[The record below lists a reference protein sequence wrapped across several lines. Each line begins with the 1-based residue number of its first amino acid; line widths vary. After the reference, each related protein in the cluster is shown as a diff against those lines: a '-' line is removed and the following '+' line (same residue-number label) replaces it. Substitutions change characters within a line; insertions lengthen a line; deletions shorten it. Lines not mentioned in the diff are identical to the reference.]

1 MKIALFTET
10 FLPKVDGIV
19 TRLTKTI
26 EFLIKNGDEVI
37 IFCPEGCPESYMG
50 ATVVGVAAMPLP
62 LYPELKLGLPGPAV
76 SDKLEKFNPD
86 LIHVV
91 NPAVLGL
98 GGIWLAKTNNIPLI
112 ASYHTHLP
120 KYLEHYG
127 MGMLEPLLWELLKAA
142 HNQAL
147 LNLCTSTAMV
157 NELKDKG
164 IQRTALWQRG
174 VDTFSFRPDLRSEKM
189 RKKLFGE
196 YNDANYLLIY
206 VGRLSAE
213 KQIER
218 IKPVL
223 ESIPNACL
231 ALVGDG
237 PYRNQLEKIFENTK
251 TNFTGYL
258 SGDELASA
266 YASGDIFLFP
276 SSTETLGLV
285 LLEAMAAG
293 CPVIGANKGGIP
305 DIISDGINGCL
316 YDPDE
321 AKAIINN
328 ALGFSYAAQNEF
340 KKAIKHYKSALKS
353 LPEYIIALNNLAS
366 AQQRLLEYDLAY
378 ETYQKVLAIDPKN
391 KTAIKKSKEL
401 EKRNNYKPYKGIKD
415 KGF

>member
-1 MKIALFTET
+1 MKIAFFTET

-19 TRLTKTI
+19 TRLTKTVKH
-26 EFLIKNGDEVI
+26 LIAAGDEVVV
-37 IFCPEGCPESYMG
+37 FCPEGCPSNYMG
-50 ATVVGVAAMPLP
+50 AKVVGVPAMPLP

-76 SDKLEKFNPD
+76 SEALESFQPD
-86 LIHVV
+86 LVHVV

-142 HNQAL
+142 HNQAV

-157 NELKDKG
+157 KELSEKG
-164 IQRTALWQRG
+164 IQHTALWQRG
-174 VDTFSFRPDLRSEKM
+174 VDTEVFRPELRNDEM
-189 RKKLFGE
+189 RRRLLGNFTDEG
-196 YNDANYLLIY
+196 ALLIY

-223 ESIPNACL
+223 EALPHTRL

-237 PYRNQLEKIFENTK
+237 PYRQQLEKAFENTP
-251 TNFTGYL
+251 TTFVGYL
-258 SGDELASA
+258 AGEELASA
-266 YASGDIFLFP
+266 YASGDAFLFP

-293 CPVIGANKGGIP
+293 CPVIGANRGGIP
-305 DIISDGINGCL
+305 DIISDGKNGCL
-316 YDPDE
+316 FNPDGNNQGSQSL
-321 AKAIINN
+321 IN
-328 ALGFSYAAQNEF
+328 AT
-340 KKAIKHYKSALKS
+340 
-353 LPEYIIALNNLAS
+353 
-366 AQQRLLEYDLAY
+366 QRLLKNDLEHISMRKAAREEAERWGWASATNQLRDY
-378 ETYQKVLAIDPKN
+378 YHQILENQS
-391 KTAIKKSKEL
+391 IK
-401 EKRNNYKPYKGIKD
+401 IAA
-415 KGF
+415 

>member
-1 MKIALFTET
+1 MKIAFFTET

-26 EFLIKNGDEVI
+26 ESLTKIGDEVI
-37 IFCPEGCPESYMG
+37 IFCPEGCPEEFMG
-50 ATVVGVAAMPLP
+50 AKVIGVPAMPLP
-62 LYPELKLGLPGPAV
+62 LYPELKLGLPGSTVA
-76 SDKLEKFNPD
+76 DALESFKPD

-98 GGIWLAKTNNIPLI
+98 GGIWLAKTNGIPLV

-157 NELKDKG
+157 KELSDKG
-164 IQRTALWQRG
+164 IQNTALWQRG
-174 VDTFSFRPDLRSEKM
+174 VDTDIFRPDLRSETM
-189 RKKLFGE
+189 RQKLLGQFSDEG
-196 YNDANYLLIY
+196 ALLIY

-223 ESIPNACL
+223 DSLPKARL

-237 PYRNQLEKIFENTK
+237 PYRNQLEKLFENTP
-251 TNFTGYL
+251 TTFVGYL
-258 SGDELASA
+258 SGEELASA
-266 YASGDIFLFP
+266 YASGDAFLFP

-293 CPVIGANKGGIP
+293 CPVVGANKGGIP
-305 DIISDGINGCL
+305 DIITDGTNGCL
-316 YDPDE
+316 YDPDGENNGTESLIKATEKLLGDKNERQEMRNAARLE
-321 AKAIINN
+321 AERW
-328 ALGFSYAAQNEF
+328 GWPAATQQLRKF
-340 KKAIKHYKSALKS
+340 YQQILDKSVR
-353 LPEYIIALNNLAS
+353 EIAA
-366 AQQRLLEYDLAY
+366 
-378 ETYQKVLAIDPKN
+378 
-391 KTAIKKSKEL
+391 
-401 EKRNNYKPYKGIKD
+401 
-415 KGF
+415 

>member
-1 MKIALFTET
+1 MKIAFFTET

-19 TRLTKTI
+19 TRLTKTVDN
-26 EFLIKNGDEVI
+26 LIKAGDEVYV
-37 IFCPEGCPESYMG
+37 FCPEGAPREYKG
-50 ATVVGVAAMPLP
+50 AKVIGVPAMPLP
-62 LYPELKLGLPGPAV
+62 LYPELKLGLPGAAV
-76 SDKLEKFNPD
+76 SEAIEAFKPD

-98 GGIWLAKTNNIPLI
+98 GGIWLAKTNNIPLV

-142 HNQAL
+142 HNQAI

-157 NELKDKG
+157 QELSEKG
-164 IQRTALWQRG
+164 IQNTALWQRG
-174 VDTFSFRPDLRSEKM
+174 VDTDSFRPDLRSEIM
-189 RKKLFGE
+189 RKRLLGGNSE
-196 YNDANYLLIY
+196 TNSLLIY

-223 ESIPNACL
+223 EALPEARL

-237 PYRNQLEKIFENTK
+237 PHRQQLEKIFENTP
-251 TNFTGYL
+251 TTFVGYL
-258 SGDELASA
+258 CGEELASA
-266 YASGDIFLFP
+266 YASGDAFLFP

-293 CPVIGANKGGIP
+293 CPVVGANRGGIP
-305 DIISDGINGCL
+305 DIITDGVNGCL

-321 AKAIINN
+321 
-328 ALGFSYAAQNEF
+328 
-340 KKAIKHYKSALKS
+340 
-353 LPEYIIALNNLAS
+353 LNNGADSLIDATKK
-366 AQQRLLEYDLAY
+366 LLGNDLERQAMRKAARTEAERWGWPGATEQLRDY
-378 ETYQKVLAIDPKN
+378 YRKILGKN
-391 KTAIKKSKEL
+391 KT
-401 EKRNNYKPYKGIKD
+401 KPLAA
-415 KGF
+415 

>member
-1 MKIALFTET
+1 MKIAFFTET

-26 EFLIKNGDEVI
+26 EYLIKNGDEVI
-37 IFCPEGCPESYMG
+37 VFCPEGCPENHKG
-50 ATVVGVAAMPLP
+50 AKVVGVAAMPLP

-76 SDKLEKFNPD
+76 SDALEEFKPD

-157 NELKDKG
+157 KELENKG
-164 IQRTALWQRG
+164 IKRTALWQRG
-174 VDTFSFRPDLRSEKM
+174 VDTDNFKPELRNSTMRQKLLGKYPDKGS
-189 RKKLFGE
+189 
-196 YNDANYLLIY
+196 LLIY

-223 ESIPNACL
+223 EKIPNACL

-251 TNFTGYL
+251 TNFIGYL
-258 SGDELASA
+258 AGEELASA

-305 DIISDGINGCL
+305 DIINDGVNGCL
-316 YDPDE
+316 YDPDGTDNGEQSLIE
-321 AKAIINN
+321 AT
-328 ALGFSYAAQNEF
+328 
-340 KKAIKHYKSALKS
+340 KKNSGK
-353 LPEYIIALNNLAS
+353 
-366 AQQRLLEYDLAY
+366 
-378 ETYQKVLAIDPKN
+378 
-391 KTAIKKSKEL
+391 
-401 EKRNNYKPYKGIKD
+401 
-415 KGF
+415 

>member
-1 MKIALFTET
+1 MKIAFFTET

-26 EFLIKNGDEVI
+26 DNLVQNGDEVVV
-37 IFCPEGCPESYMG
+37 FCPEGCPTEYKG
-50 ATVVGVAAMPLP
+50 AKIIGVAAMPLP

-76 SDKLEKFNPD
+76 SDALEEFKPD

-157 NELKDKG
+157 EELESKG
-164 IQRTALWQRG
+164 IRRTALWQRG
-174 VDTFSFRPDLRSEKM
+174 VDTQTFKPEFRNQNM
-189 RKKLFGE
+189 RNKLLGK
-196 YNDANYLLIY
+196 YTDKSSLLIY

-223 ESIPNACL
+223 EEIPDACL

-237 PYRNQLEKIFENTK
+237 PYRSQLEKIFENTQ
-251 TNFTGYL
+251 TNFIGYL
-258 SGDELASA
+258 AGEELASA

-305 DIISDGINGCL
+305 DIINDGVNGCL
-316 YDPDE
+316 YNPEGDDE
-321 AKAIINN
+321 GKSSLIEATKKILNN
-328 ALGFSYAAQNEF
+328 SN
-340 KKAIKHYKSALKS
+340 KKEDMRIEARKEAEKWSWNQATLQLKKYYEETLKS
-353 LPEYIIALNNLAS
+353 
-366 AQQRLLEYDLAY
+366 
-378 ETYQKVLAIDPKN
+378 
-391 KTAIKKSKEL
+391 
-401 EKRNNYKPYKGIKD
+401 
-415 KGF
+415 F

>member
-1 MKIALFTET
+1 MKIAFFTET

-26 EFLIKNGDEVI
+26 EYLVKNGDDVI
-37 IFCPEGCPESYMG
+37 VFCPEGSPNNYKG
-50 ATVVGVAAMPLP
+50 AKIVGVAAMPLP

-76 SDKLEKFNPD
+76 SDALEDFQPD

-120 KYLEHYG
+120 KYLEYYG

-157 NELKDKG
+157 NELESKG
-164 IQRTALWQRG
+164 IKRTALWQRG
-174 VDTFSFRPDLRSEKM
+174 VDTNSFKPEYRNQNMRTKLLGSYPDTGS
-189 RKKLFGE
+189 
-196 YNDANYLLIY
+196 LLIY

-223 ESIPNACL
+223 EKIPDASL

-251 TNFTGYL
+251 TNFIGYL
-258 SGDELASA
+258 SGEELASA

-305 DIISDGINGCL
+305 DIINDGINGCL
-316 YDPDE
+316 YDPDQDDNGEESLIAATKRILQDSSKKEKMRIAARTE
-321 AKAIINN
+321 AEKWDWNQATLQLKNYYSKT
-328 ALGFSYAAQNEF
+328 LNE
-340 KKAIKHYKSALKS
+340 I
-353 LPEYIIALNNLAS
+353 
-366 AQQRLLEYDLAY
+366 
-378 ETYQKVLAIDPKN
+378 
-391 KTAIKKSKEL
+391 
-401 EKRNNYKPYKGIKD
+401 
-415 KGF
+415 